1 MINELY
7 SSRRAS
13 NLEHIVD
20 EENSPKK
27 DEILNSKDFQV
38 NLIND
43 LIDKKKNVDSW
54 TVRKS
59 SGSIQDLESDDDT
72 QFPVD
77 FDFDF
82 VYNFHGIKVPLT
94 LFINGEVD
102 VNWSG
107 SHRSAT
113 YWNPSESPEPEID
126 KRSLG
131 RGLDLALFDD
141 DGSEISL
148 NWLTPEI
155 QTRVVKSIIDPYL

>member
-13 NLEHIVD
+13 NLESIVD
-20 EENSPKK
+20 EDKNPSK

-43 LIDKKKNVDSW
+43 LLAKKNVDSW
-54 TVRKS
+54 TVRQS
-59 SGSIQDLESDDDT
+59 NGSMDDLDSTQDHR
-72 QFPVD
+72 FPVD

-102 VNWSG
+102 VNWKG

-113 YWNPSESPEPEID
+113 HSNPSEHPEPEID
-126 KRSLG
+126 NKNLG
-131 RGLDLALFDD
+131 RGLDLGLFDD
-141 DGSEISL
+141 DGSEVSL
-148 NWLTPEI
+148 TWLSPDLKTK
-155 QTRVVKSIIDPYL
+155 VVKSIIGPYL